1 MSYAI
6 GDKYASL
13 VSEWSQAITQ
23 YAPTWSQ
30 FAELVTDQGSTSLQ
44 RFADTPVAALQSWAG
59 GDTEITKVPYGS
71 THEQTVAL
79 GGQGSRIVLDN
90 IDIRMDSGLVERKA
104 AELLNATQ
112 MTIESAVYSLL
123 ESTFTATIPSGESGG
138 TTAICSD
145 THYYDANGDDAT
157 LDSIQ
162 SNKLSSALSY
172 DGLSSAFELGMR
184 WKNSMGSPMGL
195 FRGPSTL
202 VVSPKNRAVAAKLC
216 DSAEL
221 LASGTSTS
229 GAVFMGNK
237 NPNQGLGY
245 VVSSHLTADDDDWW
259 LLDNTAAPIKVWVP
273 FTPSI
278 SITENTSAQTVLTCS
293 VWLKA
298 FCDAPANGIIGANVA

>member
-1 MSYAI
+1 MAYAV
-6 GDKYASL
+6 GDKYAAIA
-13 VSEWSQAITQ
+13 SEWSQAITQ

-30 FAELVTDQGSTSLQ
+30 FAELITDQGSTSLQ
-44 RFADTPVAALQSWAG
+44 RFADTPVSTLQSWAG
-59 GDTEITKVPYGS
+59 GSTEITAVPYGS
-71 THEQTVAL
+71 THEQTVSL

-104 AELLNATQ
+104 SELLNATQ

-123 ESTFTATIPSGESGG
+123 ESTFTASIDNGAGG
-138 TTAICSD
+138 TTEIVSAG
-145 THYYDANGDDAT
+145 HMYDADGSDAT
-157 LDSIQ
+157 LDASQ
-162 SNKLSSALSY
+162 SNLLTTALSY
-172 DGLSSAFELGMR
+172 DGLNSALELGYK
-184 WKNSMGSPMGL
+184 WKNTMGTPMGL

-202 VVSPKNRAVAAKLC
+202 VVSPKNRAIAAKLC

-229 GAVFMGNK
+229 GAVFMGNQ
-237 NPNQGLGY
+237 NPNTGLGY

-259 LLDNTAAPIKVWVP
+259 VVDNTAAPIKVWVP
-273 FTPSI
+273 FSPTI